1 MEPKINI
8 DKTPIRRSALA
19 KKLLIRG
26 ENIREFEAFSSK
38 IRAEILIRTEIENIL
53 LEKFISCAWKL
64 KRATEVERN
73 LLNNQNNIDEYD
85 GPIRWGSQKKR
96 VRNIKNITLYKEE
109 VQHIIQ
115 YQLDLERSMQ
125 KYLERLREEQKLN

>member
-1 MEPKINI
+1 MESKINI
-8 DKTPIRRSALA
+8 DKTPIRWSALA

-26 ENIREFEAFSSK
+26 ENIREFEAFSNK

-73 LLNNQNNIDEYD
+73 LLNNQNNIDEFD
-85 GPIRWGSQKKR
+85 GPIRWGSKKKR